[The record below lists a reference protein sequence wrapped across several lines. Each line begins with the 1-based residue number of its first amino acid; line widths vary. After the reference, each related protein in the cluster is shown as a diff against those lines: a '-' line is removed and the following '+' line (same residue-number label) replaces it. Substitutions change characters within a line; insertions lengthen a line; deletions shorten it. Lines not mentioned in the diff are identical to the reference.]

1 MNLRE
6 LWVDTKKELDS
17 SNISDSD
24 IESEVIIRKVLGL
37 DRNNFFATLDN
48 PVSIRKTSQIKK
60 NLQQRISGI
69 PLSYITKNRE
79 FFGIDFF
86 VNEHVLIPRQES
98 ELLVEK
104 VISFCKKQK
113 QTKLTIADIGTG
125 SGALAISIAK
135 NLKNTNVIA
144 TDISNKA
151 LQIAKKN
158 AKNIEVSRNISFLHS
173 NLLENLKTPVNM
185 IVANLPYLTSKEM
198 NTLSLEVK
206 KEPTIA
212 LFGGE
217 DGTDLIVKLI
227 RQAPKHLKKNGN
239 LILEISPSQKNI
251 ILSLMKESFPKS
263 KPKIHKDYAK
273 IERAISIEI

>member
-104 VISFCKKQK
+104 VISF
-113 QTKLTIADIGTG
+113 
-125 SGALAISIAK
+125 
-135 NLKNTNVIA
+135 
-144 TDISNKA
+144 
-151 LQIAKKN
+151 
-158 AKNIEVSRNISFLHS
+158 
-173 NLLENLKTPVNM
+173 
-185 IVANLPYLTSKEM
+185 
-198 NTLSLEVK
+198 
-206 KEPTIA
+206 
-212 LFGGE
+212 
-217 DGTDLIVKLI
+217 
-227 RQAPKHLKKNGN
+227 
-239 LILEISPSQKNI
+239 
-251 ILSLMKESFPKS
+251 
-263 KPKIHKDYAK
+263 
-273 IERAISIEI
+273 

>member
-125 SGALAISIAK
+125 SGALAIYIAK
-135 NLKNTNVIA
+135 NLKNANVIA
-144 TDISNKA
+144 K
-151 LQIAKKN
+151 
-158 AKNIEVSRNISFLHS
+158 
-173 NLLENLKTPVNM
+173 
-185 IVANLPYLTSKEM
+185 
-198 NTLSLEVK
+198 
-206 KEPTIA
+206 
-212 LFGGE
+212 
-217 DGTDLIVKLI
+217 
-227 RQAPKHLKKNGN
+227 
-239 LILEISPSQKNI
+239 
-251 ILSLMKESFPKS
+251 
-263 KPKIHKDYAK
+263 
-273 IERAISIEI
+273 